1 MDNAQVKRKHFRFPA
16 YDDEQGVKLPTDN
29 ERNLFQDDLIGKTMS
44 GSRRTETP
52 AEDTRQSTPS
62 VQQPTTNQPTTNKQ
76 TQQLTAAQQEQLARH
91 RSNLPD
97 YTKHAS
103 KATKKNN
110 SLFGTPKGNGWTQTY
125 KKKEVVAK
133 PSRPAAS
140 PLVQKTTPSY
150 FVPKYIPASVIPEEQ
165 EPSFTEE
172 ELLKAMKKDRR
183 SYVILDD
190 EPTAF
195 QVKDTEEDPTVRKFN
210 IPTSEPEIPLTRRQY
225 QQIKPDL
232 ERFGEDALDLRSRSR
247 LNAAKKNAK
256 SQTAYGKKLA
266 KANAQ
271 VEPEAPVTEEKKK
284 GILDKPLSGML
295 EDSSSVLE
303 NSKYFS

>member
-1 MDNAQVKRKHFRFPA
+1 MLVKQRK
-16 YDDEQGVKLPTDN
+16 
-29 ERNLFQDDLIGKTMS
+29 I
-44 GSRRTETP
+44 
-52 AEDTRQSTPS
+52 
-62 VQQPTTNQPTTNKQ
+62 NKQ
-76 TQQLTAAQQEQLARH
+76 R
-91 RSNLPD
+91 
-97 YTKHAS
+97 
-103 KATKKNN
+103 KKNN

>member
-29 ERNLFQDDLIGKTMS
+29 ERNLFQDDLIGKAMS
-44 GSRRTETP
+44 GSRRTTTS

-62 VQQPTTNQPTTNKQ
+62 VQQPTTNQSTTNKQ

-103 KATKKNN
+103 KATKNKQATKKIIAF
-110 SLFGTPKGNGWTQTY
+110 LGRQKEMAGH
-125 KKKEVVAK
+125 KRIKKEVVAK

-172 ELLKAMKKDRR
+172 ELLKAMKKIGVHM
-183 SYVILDD
+183 SFLMMN
-190 EPTAF
+190 
-195 QVKDTEEDPTVRKFN
+195 Q
-210 IPTSEPEIPLTRRQY
+210 
-225 QQIKPDL
+225 
-232 ERFGEDALDLRSRSR
+232 R
-247 LNAAKKNAK
+247 LFK
-256 SQTAYGKKLA
+256 
-266 KANAQ
+266 
-271 VEPEAPVTEEKKK
+271 
-284 GILDKPLSGML
+284 
-295 EDSSSVLE
+295 
-303 NSKYFS
+303 